1 MTNHN
6 SSLQFWKNFQKPTFT
21 LYLFALIVLS
31 ISLIIFGLAYFRG
44 LENVIHWDVLSE
56 LNDLP
61 IVLDQFKI
69 SADETLSI
77 PAKAITVTEQ
87 FVASPMAINT
97 LGNYVFLGLFIL
109 GFLLILSALSA
120 LRRFWYL
127 VFMGSVILLIVTFN
141 FGSVFNFANN
151 YINLIFIVLYAGTSY
166 FFHAFRPDIDI
177 LKRFFTYFLIT
188 ILLGFSIAKFSTVEH
203 PFLLLASY
211 RTSGA
216 MLLSI
221 GFIFWVSYEIINGF
235 LIISTSSKS
244 SNSLFN
250 LLIISLIYLSNVLL
264 VLLYNNKIIDWNMI
278 YISPFLL
285 LIISTILGI
294 WGFRQ
299 REHLSREIMDFEESG
314 SFIYVGLGIITLAT
328 CGLAFAT
335 ANDPM
340 IEVME
345 DAVTY
350 SHLAMGITFLAY
362 IILNFG
368 YLFRQGLEVYKV
380 IFKPNRFSLWF
391 FRILALIIV
400 GGLLLPKNF
409 FPVTQFSTAYYNGL
423 GDYYTTEKDYKFAEI
438 QYKLALNYEPRNHK
452 TNYALASLALLQG
465 DNETAG
471 VYFRKALAKNP
482 SEFAYEALGRSIYDN
497 DKFFETIFVLKEGLQ
512 KFPKS
517 GELQN
522 NLAYLYNKSKLI
534 DSTVIYYEL
543 ATKNAH
549 KSEVPASNLMAF
561 WATNADEKVANNILN
576 DMKDLK
582 YNSYQANVLALKSK
596 IGSNNNSN
604 KDWEGK
610 FSADSTLNASDF
622 AWVYN
627 HALAQKSAGN
637 PLPFRRLSELEDN
650 ESLSEDL
657 LFANVIQ
664 DYYKGDKLLAFQN
677 LQLWAM
683 GDSTDKKGK
692 YYGMLLNTFLK
703 KETLRTSDNVANF
716 STIAEAEKVLKQNP
730 LNEAVVEKAVQL
742 YNQNKAPQKAYET
755 LLRAISWRK
764 DSPKLYEL
772 YITQA
777 QTIGMKDYAA
787 DGLEVLRKLSP
798 TDYQRFLPTYQA
810 KQQSIEKAGAGFQ

>member
-1 MTNHN
+1 
-6 SSLQFWKNFQKPTFT
+6 
-21 LYLFALIVLS
+21 
-31 ISLIIFGLAYFRG
+31 
-44 LENVIHWDVLSE
+44 
-56 LNDLP
+56 
-61 IVLDQFKI
+61 
-69 SADETLSI
+69 
-77 PAKAITVTEQ
+77 
-87 FVASPMAINT
+87 
-97 LGNYVFLGLFIL
+97 
-109 GFLLILSALSA
+109 
-120 LRRFWYL
+120 
-127 VFMGSVILLIVTFN
+127 
-141 FGSVFNFANN
+141 
-151 YINLIFIVLYAGTSY
+151 
-166 FFHAFRPDIDI
+166 
-177 LKRFFTYFLIT
+177 
-188 ILLGFSIAKFSTVEH
+188 
-203 PFLLLASY
+203 
-211 RTSGA
+211 
-216 MLLSI
+216 
-221 GFIFWVSYEIINGF
+221 
-235 LIISTSSKS
+235 
-244 SNSLFN
+244 
-250 LLIISLIYLSNVLL
+250 
-264 VLLYNNKIIDWNMI
+264 
-278 YISPFLL
+278 
-285 LIISTILGI
+285 
-294 WGFRQ
+294 
-299 REHLSREIMDFEESG
+299 
-314 SFIYVGLGIITLAT
+314 LGIITLAT

-345 DAVTY
+345 DAITY
-350 SHLAMGITFLAY
+350 SHLAMGVTFLAY
-362 IILNFG
+362 IILNFSF
-368 YLFRQGLEVYKV
+368 LFRQGLEVYKV
-380 IFKPNRFSLWF
+380 VFQPRRFHLWF

-400 GGLLLPKNF
+400 GGLLLTKDF
-409 FPVTQFSTAYYNGL
+409 FPVNQFSTASYNAL
-423 GDYYTTEKDYKFAEI
+423 GDYYSTEKDYKFAEI

-561 WATNADEKVANNILN
+561 WATNAKDKIGEEILSN
-576 DMKDLK
+576 VKDLK
-582 YNSYQANVLALKSK
+582 YNSYQANVLALRNKT
-596 IGSNNNSN
+596 GSNNNLN

-627 HALAQKSAGN
+627 HILAQKSAGSS
-637 PLPFRRLSELEDN
+637 LPFRRLSELEDN

-692 YYGMLLNTFLK
+692 YYQMLLNTFLK
-703 KETLRTSDNVANF
+703 KETLRTSDNIANF
-716 STIAEAEKVLKQNP
+716 TTISEAEKFLKQNP
-730 LNEAVVEKAVQL
+730 LNEAAVEKAVQL
-742 YNQNKAPQKAYET
+742 YNQDKQTKKAYET

-777 QTIGMKDYAA
+777 QTIGMKEYAA

>member
-1 MTNHN
+1 MNPL
-6 SSLQFWKNFQKPTFT
+6 SFWKNWQKPTFT
-21 LYLFALIVLS
+21 LYIFALIILS
-31 ISLIIFGLAYFRG
+31 ISLIIFGLAYFKG
-44 LENVIHWDVLSE
+44 LQNVIHWDVLSE

-87 FVASPMAINT
+87 FVASPMVINT
-97 LGNYVFLGLFIL
+97 LGNYVFLGLFVL

-141 FGSVFNFANN
+141 FGLIFNLANN
-151 YINLIFIVLYAGTSY
+151 YLNIGLILLYIGTSY
-166 FFHAFRPDIDI
+166 FFHAFRPDINI
-177 LKRFFTYFLIT
+177 LKRFGIFLFIT
-188 ILLGFSIAKFSTVEH
+188 ILIGLGIGKFSFVEH

-211 RTSGA
+211 RISGA

-221 GFIFWVSYEIINGF
+221 GFIFLISYEIINGF
-235 LIISTSSKS
+235 LIVSTSTKS
-244 SNSLFN
+244 ANSLYNF
-250 LLIISLIYLSNVLL
+250 LIISAIYLSNVLL
-264 VLLYNNKIIDWNMI
+264 VFLYNNKVIDWNMI
-278 YISPFLL
+278 YLSPFLL
-285 LIISTILGI
+285 LIISIILGI

-299 REHLSREIMDFEESG
+299 RENLSREIMNFEESG
-314 SFIYVGLGIITLAT
+314 AFIYLGLGIITLAT

-345 DAVTY
+345 DAITY
-350 SHLAMGITFLAY
+350 SHLAMGVMFLAY
-362 IILNFG
+362 IVLNFHF
-368 YLFRQGLEVYKV
+368 LFRDGLEVYKV
-380 IFKPNRFSLWF
+380 AFKPNKYPLWF
-391 FRILALIIV
+391 FRILGLIMI

-409 FPVTQFSTAYYNGL
+409 FPVNQFSTAYYNGL
-423 GDYYTTEKDYKFAEI
+423 GDYYSTEKDYKFAEI
-438 QYKLALNYEPRNHK
+438 QYKLGLNYEPRNHK

-522 NLAYLYNKSKLI
+522 NLAYLYNKSRLM

-543 ATKNAH
+543 AVKNAH
-549 KSEVPASNLMAF
+549 KPEVPASNLMAF
-561 WATNADEKVANNILN
+561 WATNAKDNAVEGILN
-576 DMKDLK
+576 KAEDLK
-582 YNSYQANVLALKSK
+582 YNSYQANVLALRSRIASPTPSK
-596 IGSNNNSN
+596 KGKDSNWS
-604 KDWEGK
+604 GV
-610 FSADSTLNASDF
+610 FSPDSTLNASDF
-622 AWVYN
+622 AWIYN
-627 HALAQKSAGN
+627 QSIYQKSAGK
-637 PLPFRRLSELEDN
+637 PLPLRRLAELEDN

-657 LFANVIQ
+657 LVANIFQ
-664 DYYKGDKLLAFQN
+664 DYYQGDKLLAFQN

-692 YYGMLLNTFLK
+692 YYGMLLNTLLK
-703 KETLRTSDNVANF
+703 KETLRTSDNIANF
-716 STIAEAEKVLKQNP
+716 TTISEAEKALKQHP
-730 LNEAVVEKAVQL
+730 LNEAVVEKVVQL
-742 YNQNKAPQKAYET
+742 YNQNKQTQKAYET
-755 LLRAISWRK
+755 LMKAISWRK